1 MIHTFCP
8 NCDTEITKEDYQS
21 DCGWPRYN
29 VFKCSYCGILYDHRK
44 LINHYVDKTE
54 EFRQGVLAAIENEKI

>member
-29 VFKCSYCGILYDHRK
+29 VFKCSYCGAIYDHRK
-44 LINHYVDKTE
+44 LINRYVDKTE
-54 EFRQGVLAAIENEKI
+54 EDKE